1 MKIQSQVPHLS
12 METIENFIKAIVNLT
27 KVEIL
32 LDTITGTETS
42 RITENIYCLVKPFV
56 HDEMLDSI
64 VNATRIH
71 TNAVEEIDKIIELVI
86 KDNPKVFLHSNYKL
100 DEITNTDR

>member
-12 METIENFIKAIVNLT
+12 MQTIENFIKAIVNLT
-27 KVEIL
+27 KAEIL
-32 LDTITGTETS
+32 LETITGTES
-42 RITENIYCLVKPFV
+42 NRITENIYCLVKPFV

-64 VNATRIH
+64 ANAVKIH

-86 KDNPKVFLHSNYKL
+86 KDNPKVFLHSKYTLN
-100 DEITNTDR
+100 EITATDR